1 MALRTWLL
9 LRIVSQQLISHSRF
23 PLASIRK
30 VSSKRSSA
38 TKTEDLLSILLSLFL
53 PTQRVQ
59 YLLAAAAA
67 AMIPFFFFAAVGII
81 LNYERTEIFNFLRR
95 SHCSSLA

>member
-53 PTQRVQ
+53 ATQRVQ
-59 YLLAAAAA
+59 YLLAAA
-67 AMIPFFFFAAVGII
+67 MIPFFFFATVGII
-81 LNYERTEIFNFLRR
+81 LDYERTEIFNFLRR
-95 SHCSSLA
+95 SHYSSLA